1 MKLLAVEDPVCREED
16 VLDIVHSNPSTK
28 ITQMKVT
35 IPKIF
40 SWVHVLMRMDPV
52 SQKLSTTEEQH

>member
-16 VLDIVHSNPSTK
+16 VLDIVHNNSSTK
-28 ITQMKVT
+28 ITQMKV

-40 SWVHVLMRMDPV
+40 SWVHVLMRMGPV
-52 SQKLSTTEEQH
+52 SQKLSTTEEQY